1 MNCLNLLH
9 ITRDHLKANLDTL
22 KSIRNPKDPALLQQW
37 EKLLRELIEDCRRP
51 LPCMTAQPKANN
63 LDKNKWQLRN
73 HLLRQLAQRA
83 SEAKPRKMVVT
94 AEDWLRRLNAVIPED
109 P

>member
-1 MNCLNLLH
+1 
-9 ITRDHLKANLDTL
+9 
-22 KSIRNPKDPALLQQW
+22 
-37 EKLLRELIEDCRRP
+37 
-51 LPCMTAQPKANN
+51 MTAQPKANN

-94 AEDWLRRLNAVIPED
+94 AEDWLRRLNAVIPEVGTGHTGW
-109 P
+109 PVRPGAGPMVLTLSHLGSPRRACLM